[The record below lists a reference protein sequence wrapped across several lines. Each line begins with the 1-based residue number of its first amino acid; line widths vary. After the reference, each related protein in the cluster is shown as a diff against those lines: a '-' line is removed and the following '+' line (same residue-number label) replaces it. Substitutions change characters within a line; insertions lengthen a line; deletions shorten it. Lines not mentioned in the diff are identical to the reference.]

1 MKRITIAL
9 LATVMLWMSGC
20 IKHGRFKGGMLQTK
34 PYPVR
39 SLSTEKDFALSA
51 MVRVV
56 LSQLPAN
63 STACLSFTS
72 LEHGFYFQYDADSI
86 LRRASG
92 GIAKIVTETD
102 CPPSYGHGGFYVVMP
117 NEPKRPEGYVDPY
130 HVTIEDIHFNGA
142 NQARA
147 TVTAKLSGYHQI
159 RYCYASRM
167 SRHNWRAACP
177 GGANVMF
184 GATRVRAGPRSP
196 DTGYREPGTGLV
208 YDP

>member
-1 MKRITIAL
+1 MKRVTIAFL
-9 LATVMLWMSGC
+9 PVVMLCMSGC
-20 IKHGRFKGGMLQTK
+20 IKHGRYTGAPQPK

-39 SLSTEKDFALSA
+39 SLSTEKDLALAA

-72 LEHGFYFQYDADSI
+72 LRHGFYFQHDADSI

-92 GIAKIVTETD
+92 GIAKILTETD

-117 NEPKRPEGYVDPY
+117 NAPKRPEGYVDPY
-130 HVTIEDIHFNGA
+130 HVTIEDIHYDGA
-142 NQARA
+142 NQVRA
-147 TVTAKLSGYHQI
+147 IVTAKVPGYHQI
-159 RYCYASRM
+159 RYCYASRT

-177 GGANVMF
+177 GGSNIILSSRSVP
-184 GATRVRAGPRSP
+184 AGSRSP
-196 DTGYREPGTGLV
+196 VTGYRLPETGLV
-208 YDP
+208 YDQ

>member
-1 MKRITIAL
+1 MRVIAIVALTL
-9 LATVMLWMSGC
+9 LSTGC
-20 IKHGRFKGGMLQTK
+20 IKHGRFKDGMPPQPK

-72 LEHGFYFQYDADSI
+72 LKHGFYFQHDADSI

-130 HVTIEDIHFNGA
+130 HVTIEDIHYDGA
-142 NQARA
+142 NQVRA
-147 TVTAKLSGYHQI
+147 TVTAKVPGYHQV

-177 GGANVMF
+177 AGANILLGSRLSQPGLGHRTPV
-184 GATRVRAGPRSP
+184 
-196 DTGYREPGTGLV
+196 TGNRLPV
-208 YDP
+208 